1 MTRNR
6 LHKKWSAWQRNWGFV
21 GNLGRD
27 GVFVRDG
34 FERSQIATTTTT
46 VTVMEMNNDSDTSKY
61 NYIHNDDIDGNHN
74 DCQ

>member
-34 FERSQIATTTTT
+34 FERS
-46 VTVMEMNNDSDTSKY
+46 
-61 NYIHNDDIDGNHN
+61 
-74 DCQ
+74 